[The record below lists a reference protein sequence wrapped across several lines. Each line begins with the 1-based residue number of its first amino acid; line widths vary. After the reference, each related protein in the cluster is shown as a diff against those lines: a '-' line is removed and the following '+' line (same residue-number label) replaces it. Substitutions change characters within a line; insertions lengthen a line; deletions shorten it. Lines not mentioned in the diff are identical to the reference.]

1 MTLTRPVRS
10 ALGTATVVLLAGGCS
25 GAEPIPAG
33 AARAHYD
40 QVRQDVVAALG
51 AEDLSLTVRE
61 EPLVGTEDGTC
72 VYDPG
77 SWEADGAAFTDADS
91 SWKPLR

>member
-10 ALGTATVVLLAGGCS
+10 ALDAAAVVLLDAGCS

-40 QVRQDVVAALG
+40 QFG
-51 AEDLSLTVRE
+51 WT
-61 EPLVGTEDGTC
+61 
-72 VYDPG
+72 
-77 SWEADGAAFTDADS
+77 
-91 SWKPLR
+91 